1 MPDDKKLDNEELI
14 EDPTIVELTDDD
26 GEPHQFEYLATV
38 PYEGQEYV
46 VLMVLEDDEPEDDE
60 EGEVIILK
68 IDKDEDDEDIYV
80 SVDDEA
86 TSQAVFDLFM
96 EQLDEEDED

>member
-26 GEPHQFEYLATV
+26 GETHQFEYLATV